1 MPKCMMSKK
10 RHPTDMGRQDTVE
23 TDIDDPKWHRDIFVL
38 LDEVREDV
46 RRKAMAS
53 MVDMEI

>member
-1 MPKCMMSKK
+1 M
-10 RHPTDMGRQDTVE
+10 VE